1 MLDLEHPAES
11 LEWQTQGILLSF
23 HDWNE
28 KQSSKVSFLVLPRR
42 DRVES
47 LGACLEVVAM
57 SRRQ

>member
-11 LEWQTQGILLSF
+11 LEWQTQGTLLSF
-23 HDWNE
+23 HNWNE

-42 DRVES
+42 ERVES
-47 LGACLEVVAM
+47 LGACLHMVAM

>member
-1 MLDLEHPAES
+1 VLDLEHPAES
-11 LEWQTQGILLSF
+11 LEWQTQGALLSF

-47 LGACLEVVAM
+47 LDACLEVVAM